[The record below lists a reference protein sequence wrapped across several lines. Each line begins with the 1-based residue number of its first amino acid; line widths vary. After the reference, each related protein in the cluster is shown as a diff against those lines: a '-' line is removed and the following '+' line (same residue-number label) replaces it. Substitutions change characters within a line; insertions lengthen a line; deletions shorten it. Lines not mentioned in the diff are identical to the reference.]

1 MKPQKRK
8 GPCTSKREIPL
19 QIQERTYPLDNQ
31 ERIYP
36 LPWLRGWR
44 GKIGN
49 WGNSSMPKDP
59 MEKPDYPGEVGG
71 FCPRCKERDGIE
83 VPTIARRQHKTGKLY
98 FGCPNFDP
106 PHNCRF
112 NGCRDVVSE

>member
-36 LPWLRGWR
+36 L
-44 GKIGN
+44 
-49 WGNSSMPKDP
+49 
-59 MEKPDYPGEVGG
+59 
-71 FCPRCKERDGIE
+71 
-83 VPTIARRQHKTGKLY
+83 
-98 FGCPNFDP
+98 
-106 PHNCRF
+106 
-112 NGCRDVVSE
+112 RDVILNPSADGRRMPALSEETAETLRCTQGDSMRTFAHIEEPVR